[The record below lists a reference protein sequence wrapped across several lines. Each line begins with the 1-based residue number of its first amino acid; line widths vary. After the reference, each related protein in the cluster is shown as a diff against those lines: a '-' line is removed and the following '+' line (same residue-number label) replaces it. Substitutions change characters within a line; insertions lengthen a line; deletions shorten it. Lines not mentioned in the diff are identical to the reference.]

1 MTIKIFHNYY
11 KTVRSAKLPI
21 NNAPSASPN
30 RLVSLPGLYLQLRI
44 LPGERVPHYNR
55 LEQQHR
61 LPMVGRQ
68 LVAAET
74 HRPVLLGR
82 NLQHEIRQQH
92 RQQHQITHNEF
103 EG

>member
-1 MTIKIFHNYY
+1 MTIKIPPKYY
-11 KTVRSAKLPI
+11 KTVRSAILLI
-21 NNAPSASPN
+21 QNAPSASHY
-30 RLVSLPGLYLQLRI
+30 RLVSLPGFDLQLRI
-44 LPGERVPHYNR
+44 LPGSGVPHDNR